1 MWVRNDWSEEER
13 QFESFNA
20 TALYC
25 SRCKQA
31 MPVRDRLLL
40 ILPDGELFEYICQGC
55 GASVGTKKVTKA
67 NREVHFLEGR
77 I

>member
-1 MWVRNDWSEEER
+1 MWIRNDWSQEGK
-13 QFESFNA
+13 QFEDFNA

-40 ILPDGELFEYICQGC
+40 ILPDGELYEYICQGC
-55 GASVGTKKVTKA
+55 GASVGTKKVTNT
-67 NREVHFLEGR
+67 NRKIPFLEGR
-77 I
+77 R